1 MHVKHEKTRQKKVSD
16 KGITPIR
23 SLSKYIAF
31 LFYYAIDKS
40 IHDKLNRERNTF
52 CNDLHVQ
59 L

>member
-1 MHVKHEKTRQKKVSD
+1 MKENRQKKVSD

-23 SLSKYIAF
+23 SLSKYSAF

-40 IHDKLNRERNTF
+40 IHDKLNRECNTF
-52 CNDLHVQ
+52 CKDLHAQ